1 MTTEPTL
8 ACGVSAT
15 YRCKCRTSLGAWFVS
30 ASSPDHRGATFAGF
44 RRSISFWSTRNLT
57 RSRVTRWHVRDHSC
71 LVIWVARSQS
81 LRHDA
86 SHWAP
91 RDRISSS
98 SDFGTLATA
107 AFAGGTVEEVVL
119 SVGAATEV
127 VLSGCAADWA

>member
-1 MTTEPTL
+1 MGGRRNCTVRHQVLIIGEL
-8 ACGVSAT
+8 RSQVSCDPF
-15 YRCKCRTSLGAWFVS
+15 R
-30 ASSPDHRGATFAGF
+30 FAQLE
-44 RRSISFWSTRNLT
+44 ILT
-57 RSRVTRWHVRDHSC
+57 RSRVTRWHVRAHSC
-71 LVIWVARSQS
+71 LVMWVARSQS

-107 AFAGGTVEEVVL
+107 AFADGTVEEVVL